1 MQPLGTRGERWISGL
16 AAVKGDFAM
25 LVPADEMAE
34 TLKISDAA
42 PAMRVQWHDA
52 SGRDVGMHNADAMVF
67 EQQVMVGGCG
77 YERVE

>member
-1 MQPLGTRGERWISGL
+1 MGTRGERWIFGL

-34 TLKISDAA
+34 PLKVSNAA
-42 PAMRVQWHDA
+42 PAMGVQWHDL
-52 SGRDVGMHNADAMVF
+52 SGCDVGMHNAHAMVF

-77 YERVE
+77 YECVE